1 MKYTYLIIQAEEYG
15 FTKKED
21 ENYLKFVDDYK
32 NKIIISK
39 TEKNSINLII
49 QFSDDRVLKFTKEAI
64 MLAETPLLERVDT
77 INYLLNISEK
87 KEKFI
92 RECVDTIVYL
102 MDIKENYYKDL
113 TKSILSFYIEN
124 NIFEYGFDIE
134 SVLENLKKL
143 DPEKLYDLIINLDD
157 EKYKFL
163 KRSFLSMSK
172 EYVEKV
178 LCSFLSQI
186 RIFVENYDSKNFN
199 V

>member
-77 INYLLNISEK
+77 INYLLNISK
-87 KEKFI
+87 KK
-92 RECVDTIVYL
+92 RKVY
-102 MDIKENYYKDL
+102 
-113 TKSILSFYIEN
+113 
-124 NIFEYGFDIE
+124 
-134 SVLENLKKL
+134 
-143 DPEKLYDLIINLDD
+143 
-157 EKYKFL
+157 
-163 KRSFLSMSK
+163 
-172 EYVEKV
+172 
-178 LCSFLSQI
+178 
-186 RIFVENYDSKNFN
+186 
-199 V
+199 